1 MTNDQHGLAA
11 LIKHLQHDKVAKL
24 FLTLDKRFGSEHL
37 KDLVVDQMGEH
48 RDMVVQG
55 RSVINFGCDSFLGLD
70 SDPRVRGA
78 IVEGVQKWGTFSR
91 ASRLF
96 YSIAACQRAEEKLAE
111 WLGVEATL
119 LYPSTTI
126 ANFGAIPGLV
136 QPQDLLVIDR
146 LGHNSMQ
153 EAAKI
158 AQANGTP
165 VALLD
170 PCTPEA
176 LCAVLDQHRYE
187 RCVVAVDG
195 VYSMM
200 GTTPPLAELNEVARS
215 RRGVLYVDDAHGTG
229 VYGPRGRGAAYSIL
243 GRLDDIV
250 MAGSLSKGFSCA
262 GAFVTCTEEL
272 KTLLKVKSN
281 TYVFSGPIPSPYLE
295 AICVVCDIL
304 MSEEYE
310 ALAGRLHGLIKRFSD
325 GLRSLSL
332 PVIGGKMPI
341 VSILTRDTRRTFQ
354 AGRWLFD
361 HGYYV
366 QSVTYPAVPVH
377 QALLRVQINANHTV
391 EQVDGL
397 LNALADLRQVIPFPE
412 PEELLRE

>member
-1 MTNDQHGLAA
+1 MTSNEHGLSS
-11 LIKHLQHDKVAKL
+11 LIQHLRRDKVAKL
-24 FLTLDKRFGSEHL
+24 FMTLDKRFSGEHL
-37 KDLVVDQMGEH
+37 KDLVVDEMGDH
-48 RDMVVQG
+48 REMTVNGQK
-55 RSVINFGCDSFLGLD
+55 VINFGCDSFLGLD
-70 SDPRVRGA
+70 RDPRVRDA
-78 IVEGVQKWGTFSR
+78 VCEGVRKWGTFSG

-96 YSIAACQRAEEKLAE
+96 YSIAACEQAEAKIAK

-158 AQANGTP
+158 ARANGTP
-165 VALLD
+165 VVELD

-176 LCAVLDQHRYE
+176 LGALLDKHKYQ
-187 RCVVAVDG
+187 RCLVAVDG

-200 GTTPPLAELNEVARS
+200 GTTPPLQELQEVVRA
-215 RRGVLYVDDAHGTG
+215 RRGTLYVDDAHGTG
-229 VYGPRGRGAAYSIL
+229 VYGPKGRGAAFTSL
-243 GRLDDIV
+243 GRLDEIV

-272 KTLLKVKSN
+272 KVLLKVKSN
-281 TYVFSGPIPSPYLE
+281 TYIFSGPIPSPYLD
-295 AICVVCDIL
+295 AICTVCDIL
-304 MSEEYE
+304 MSDEYE
-310 ALAGRLHGLIKRFSD
+310 VLAGHLHGMIERFSN
-325 GLRSLSL
+325 GLRQLNL
-332 PVIGGKMPI
+332 PLIGGKMPI
-341 VSILTRDTRRTFQ
+341 VSILMRDTRRTLQ

-366 QSVTYPAVPVH
+366 QSVAYPAVPVH
-377 QALLRVQINANHTV
+377 QGLLRVQINANHTP

-397 LNALADLRQVIPFPE
+397 LSALADLRQVIPFPD
-412 PEELLRE
+412 PEAVCFE